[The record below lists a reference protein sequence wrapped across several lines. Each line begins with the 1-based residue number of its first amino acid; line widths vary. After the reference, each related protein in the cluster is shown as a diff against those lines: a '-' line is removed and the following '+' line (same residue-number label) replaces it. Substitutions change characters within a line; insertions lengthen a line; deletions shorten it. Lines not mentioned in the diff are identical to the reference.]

1 MKSQEKDLVFGN
13 RRAIRAC
20 AGNDRPPGLEAEAG
34 LARYKLIVQE
44 LKRRIKLGLA
54 SNAWPRSTS
63 KNVNPTP
70 VVEPAAIASQFRIIT
85 LQLPRRRSL
94 AITKANKRHAKRQL
108 DAPYLFNTTQTGRA
122 S

>member
-1 MKSQEKDLVFGN
+1 MKSQDKDLVFGN

-54 SNAWPRSTS
+54 SNALPRSTS

-70 VVEPAAIASQFRIIT
+70 VVQPAAIAFQFLIIPLT
-85 LQLPRRRSL
+85 LHKLRPLP
-94 AITKANKRHAKRQL
+94 
-108 DAPYLFNTTQTGRA
+108 TTNAHQ
-122 S
+122 SIF